1 MLILFVIGTLS
12 LDPCSAFCQ
21 LANSDSS
28 PSRLSENTEDLVPA
42 LTLVRLESFH
52 TDHYRQACDNH

>member
-28 PSRLSENTEDLVPA
+28 PSRLLENTEGLVPA
-42 LTLVRLESFH
+42 LTLVRLESFAH
-52 TDHYRQACDNH
+52 RPFS